1 MQAGAFELNFCGV
14 KREGIRMSLVSA
26 SPVEKRK
33 VLIVD
38 DEGGMR
44 HMLSVLLEREGYDI
58 DTAEDGRKGL
68 DKIKENAYD
77 LVLCDIRM
85 PEMDGLSFLE
95 STKKISNELPVIMMS
110 AFGNVDTAIEAMKKG
125 AYDYVSKP
133 FKADEILLRL
143 QRLSAQENLLHENE
157 NLKRVLHQQTNFNNI
172 IARSPRMLEIFDTIR
187 KISDYK
193 TTVLITGESGS
204 GKELIA
210 RAIHYNSPRSN
221 KPFVAI
227 NCSAIP
233 DTLLESELF
242 GYVKG
247 AFTGANKDKK
257 GLFEEANGGTL
268 FLDEVGDLP
277 VPLQVKLLRVIQE
290 EEIRRV
296 GSSQTQKVDVRLIT
310 ATLKNLSEEIKK
322 GSFREDLYYRLNVLP
337 IHIPPL
343 RERKEDISLLV
354 DHFLCRF
361 SEEMKKPVQKVAPE
375 VIQILTDYSWP
386 GNVRELENTIERA
399 MVLETSD
406 ILTIQHLP
414 DVVKNQEVNPAIKA
428 AANELSI
435 KKMMTI
441 MEQELIKKALEKTN
455 GNRTWAAKLL
465 EISHRALLY
474 KIKRYGLERYML
486 DKDPGLTYK

>member
-1 MQAGAFELNFCGV
+1 MT
-14 KREGIRMSLVSA
+14 LVTSSGSA
-26 SPVEKRK
+26 KRK

-44 HMLSVLLEREGYDI
+44 HMLSVLLEREGYNI
-58 DTAEDGRKGL
+58 DTAQNGREGL
-68 DKIKENAYD
+68 QKVKDNEYD

-85 PEMDGLSFLE
+85 PEMDGISFLE
-95 STKKISNELPVIMMS
+95 STKNMKRELPVIMMS

-143 QRLSAQENLLHENE
+143 QRLTQQEQLVHENQS
-157 NLKRVLHQQTNFNNI
+157 LKRVLGQQTSFNNI

-187 KISDYK
+187 KIADYK

-210 RAIHYNSPRSN
+210 RAIHFNSPRAN
-221 KPFVAI
+221 KPFIAI

-233 DTLLESELF
+233 ETLLESELF
-242 GYVKG
+242 GYMKG
-247 AFTGANKDKK
+247 SFTGANKDKR
-257 GLFEEANGGTL
+257 GLFEEADGGTL

-277 VPLQVKLLRVIQE
+277 VALQVKLLRAIQE

-296 GSSQTQKVDVRLIT
+296 GSSQTIKIDVRLIT
-310 ATLKNLSEEIKK
+310 ATLKDLGDEIKK
-322 GSFREDLYYRLNVLP
+322 GTFREDLYYRLNVLP
-337 IHIPPL
+337 IHLPPL
-343 RERKEDISLLV
+343 RERREDIPLLV
-354 DHFLCRF
+354 DHFLKRF
-361 SEEMKKPVQKVAPE
+361 SEEMAKNVDKLAPDCM
-375 VIQILTDYSWP
+375 QALCDYSWP

-399 MVLETSD
+399 MVLEMGHELS
-406 ILTIQHLP
+406 LENLP
-414 DVVKNQEVNPAIKA
+414 DNIKNQEVNPAIKA

-435 KKMMTI
+435 KKMMAI

-486 DKDPGLTYK
+486 DKDPGLAYK

>member
-1 MQAGAFELNFCGV
+1 
-14 KREGIRMSLVSA
+14 
-26 SPVEKRK
+26 
-33 VLIVD
+33 
-38 DEGGMR
+38 
-44 HMLSVLLEREGYDI
+44 MLSVLLEREGYHI
-58 DTAEDGRKGL
+58 DSAEDGKQGL
-68 DKIKENAYD
+68 EKIRGNDYD

-85 PEMDGLSFLE
+85 PNMDGLSFLE
-95 STKKISNELPVIMMS
+95 AARGVQKDLPVIMMS
-110 AFGNVDTAIEAMKKG
+110 AFGNVDTAIEAMKMG

-143 QRLSAQENLLHENE
+143 QRLTAQESLQLENE
-157 NLKRVLHQQTNFNNI
+157 SLKKVLNRETSFNNI
-172 IARSPRMLEIFDTIR
+172 VARSPRMIEIFDTIR
-187 KISDYK
+187 KIADYK

-210 RAIHYNSPRSN
+210 RAIHFNSPRAN

-233 DTLLESELF
+233 ETLLESELF

-247 AFTGANKDKK
+247 SFTGANKDKK

-277 VPLQVKLLRVIQE
+277 VPLQVKLLRAIQE
-290 EEIRRV
+290 EEVRRV
-296 GSSQTQKVDVRLIT
+296 GSSTNVKIDVRLIT
-310 ATLKNLSEEIKK
+310 ATLKNLADEIKK
-322 GSFREDLYYRLNVLP
+322 GTFREDLYYRLNVLP
-337 IHIPPL
+337 IHLPPL
-343 RERKEDISLLV
+343 RERKEDIPLLV
-354 DHFLCRF
+354 DHFLQKFR
-361 SEEMKKPVQKVAPE
+361 EELGKKE
-375 VIQILTDYSWP
+375 VDSIDSKCLETLSDYSWP

-399 MVLETSD
+399 MVMETGHQ
-406 ILTIQHLP
+406 LTVEHLP
-414 DVVKNQEVNPAIKA
+414 DVVRNQEVNPALKA

-435 KKMMTI
+435 KKMMSI

-486 DKDPGLTYK
+486 DKDPGMNFR

>member
-1 MQAGAFELNFCGV
+1 
-14 KREGIRMSLVSA
+14 MSLVTSS
-26 SPVEKRK
+26 SPDKQR

-44 HMLSVLLEREGYDI
+44 HMLSVLLEREGYHI
-58 DTAEDGRKGL
+58 DTALDGQDGL
-68 DKIKENAYD
+68 AKIKDQDYD

-85 PEMDGLSFLE
+85 PQMDGLSFLE
-95 STKKISNELPVIMMS
+95 AAKGLRRDLPVIMMS

-143 QRLSAQENLLHENE
+143 KRLTAQESMALENE
-157 NLKRVLHQQTNFNNI
+157 TLKKALTRQTSFNNI
-172 IARSPRMLEIFDTIR
+172 IARSPRMIEIFDTIR
-187 KISDYK
+187 KIADYK

-210 RAIHYNSPRSN
+210 RAIHYNSPRAN
-221 KPFVAI
+221 KPFIAI

-233 DTLLESELF
+233 ETLLESELF
-242 GYVKG
+242 GYMKG
-247 AFTGANKDKK
+247 SFTGAAKDKK
-257 GLFEEANGGTL
+257 GLFEEAHGGTL

-277 VPLQVKLLRVIQE
+277 VPLQVKLLRAIQE
-290 EEIRRV
+290 EEVRRV
-296 GSSQTQKVDVRLIT
+296 GSSSNIKIDVRLIT
-310 ATLKNLSEEIKK
+310 ATLKDLAEEIKK
-322 GSFREDLYYRLNVLP
+322 GTFREDLYYRLNVLP

-343 RERKEDISLLV
+343 RERKEDIPLLV
-354 DHFLCRF
+354 EHFLEKF
-361 SEEMKKPVQKVAPE
+361 AKEMKKPVSGYQPE
-375 VIQILTDYSWP
+375 CLEALTDYSWP
-386 GNVRELENTIERA
+386 GNVRELENTVERA
-399 MVLETSD
+399 LVLETGD
-406 ILTIQHLP
+406 QLTVQHLP
-414 DVVKNQEVNPAIKA
+414 DLIRNQEVNPAIKA

-435 KKMMTI
+435 KKMMAI

-486 DKDPGLTYK
+486 DKDPGMAYK

>member
-1 MQAGAFELNFCGV
+1 
-14 KREGIRMSLVSA
+14 MSLVSFA
-26 SPVEKRK
+26 DEKKK

-38 DEGGMR
+38 DESGMR
-44 HMLSVLLEREGYDI
+44 HMLTVLLEREGYSI
-58 DTAEDGRKGL
+58 DTAQNGREGL
-68 DKIKENAYD
+68 EKIKASAYD

-95 STKKISNELPVIMMS
+95 STKNINRQVPVIMMS

-125 AYDYVSKP
+125 AFDYVSKP

-143 QRLSAQENLLHENE
+143 QRLTQQETLMFENQS
-157 NLKRVLHQQTNFNNI
+157 LKRVLQQETSFSNI

-187 KISDYK
+187 KIADYK

-210 RAIHYNSPRSN
+210 RAIHFNSPRAQ
-221 KPFVAI
+221 KPFIAI

-233 DTLLESELF
+233 ENLLESELF

-247 AFTGANKDKK
+247 AFTGAAKDKK
-257 GLFEEANGGTL
+257 GLFEEASGGTL

-277 VPLQVKLLRVIQE
+277 LALQVKLLRAIQE

-296 GSSQTQKVDVRLIT
+296 GANNSTKIDVRLIA
-310 ATLKNLSEEIKK
+310 ATLRNLGEEIKR
-322 GSFREDLYYRLNVLP
+322 GTFREDLYYRLNVLP
-337 IHIPPL
+337 IHLPPL
-343 RERKEDISLLV
+343 RERKEDIPMLV
-354 DHFLCRF
+354 ETFIKRF
-361 SEEMKKPVQKVAPE
+361 NKEMGKSVDRASPE
-375 VIQILTDYSWP
+375 CLQHLTDYSWP
-386 GNVRELENTIERA
+386 GNVRELENTIERS
-399 MVLETSD
+399 MVLESSKD
-406 ILTIQHLP
+406 LRPESLP
-414 DVVKNQEVNPAIKA
+414 DSIRNVEINPAIRA

-435 KKMMTI
+435 KKMMVI
-441 MEQELIKKALEKTN
+441 MEQELIKKALDKTG

-486 DKDPGLTYK
+486 DKDPGLAYK

>member
-1 MQAGAFELNFCGV
+1 
-14 KREGIRMSLVSA
+14 MSLVTA
-26 SPVEKRK
+26 AEDKKK

-38 DEGGMR
+38 DESGMR
-44 HMLSVLLEREGYDI
+44 HMLSVLLAREGYDI
-58 DTAEDGRKGL
+58 DTAQDGKEGL
-68 DKIKENAYD
+68 SKIKSNTYD

-85 PEMDGLSFLE
+85 PEMDGLTFLE
-95 STKKISNELPVIMMS
+95 STKNLNRQLPVIMMS

-143 QRLSAQENLLHENE
+143 QRLTEQETLMFENQS
-157 NLKRVLHQQTNFNNI
+157 LKRVLHQETSFGNI

-210 RAIHYNSPRSN
+210 RAIHFNSPRSN
-221 KPFVAI
+221 KPFIAI

-233 DTLLESELF
+233 ENLLESELF

-257 GLFEEANGGTL
+257 GLFEEASGGTL

-277 VPLQVKLLRVIQE
+277 LALQVKLLRAIQE

-296 GSSQTQKVDVRLIT
+296 GAGSVTKIDVRLIA

-322 GSFREDLYYRLNVLP
+322 GTFREDLYYRLNVLP
-337 IHIPPL
+337 IHLPAL
-343 RERKEDISLLV
+343 RERKEDIPLLV
-354 DHFLCRF
+354 NTFIKKF
-361 SEEMKKPVQKVAPE
+361 NKEMSKKIEKTSPE
-375 VIQILTDYSWP
+375 TLQFLTDYSWP

-399 MVLETSD
+399 MVMEHSD
-406 ILTIQHLP
+406 ELSAQNLP
-414 DVVKNQEVNPAIKA
+414 DVVRNVEINPAIRA

-435 KKMMTI
+435 KKMMAI
-441 MEQELIKKALEKTN
+441 MEQELIKKALDKTN

-486 DKDPGLTYK
+486 DKDPGLQYK

>member
-1 MQAGAFELNFCGV
+1 MALV
-14 KREGIRMSLVSA
+14 MSSD
-26 SPVEKRK
+26 EKKK

-38 DEGGMR
+38 DESGMR
-44 HMLSVLLEREGYDI
+44 HMLSVLLEREGYAI
-58 DTAEDGRKGL
+58 DTAEDGKQGL
-68 DKIKENAYD
+68 DKIRANQYD

-85 PEMDGLSFLE
+85 PEMDGLTFLE
-95 STKKISNELPVIMMS
+95 STKNLNRALPVIMMS

-143 QRLSAQENLLHENE
+143 QRLTAQEKLMFENETLKKVLHEE
-157 NLKRVLHQQTNFNNI
+157 TAFGNI

-187 KISDYK
+187 KIAEFK

-210 RAIHYNSPRSN
+210 RAIHFNSPRSH

-233 DTLLESELF
+233 ETLLESELF
-242 GYVKG
+242 GYQKG
-247 AFTGANKDKK
+247 SFTGANKDKK
-257 GLFEEANGGTL
+257 GLFEEAHGGTL

-277 VPLQVKLLRVIQE
+277 MSLQVKLLRAIQE

-296 GSSQTQKVDVRLIT
+296 GAAQTIKIDVRIIT
-310 ATLKNLSEEIKK
+310 ATLKTLSEEIKK
-322 GSFREDLYYRLNVLP
+322 GGFREDLYYRLNVLP
-337 IHIPPL
+337 IHLPPL
-343 RERKEDISLLV
+343 RERKEDIPLLIEN
-354 DHFLCRF
+354 FIQKF
-361 SEEMKKPVQKVAPE
+361 NKEMQKHVVRCSADCL
-375 VIQILTDYSWP
+375 QQLLDYNWP

-399 MVLETSD
+399 MVLESSTD
-406 ILTIQHLP
+406 LTLEHLP
-414 DVVKNQEVNPAIKA
+414 DAVRNIEINPAIRA
-428 AANELSI
+428 AANEFSI
-435 KKMMTI
+435 KKMMVI
-441 MEQELIKKALEKTN
+441 MEQELIKKALDKTG

-486 DKDPGLTYK
+486 DKETSLQYK

>member
-1 MQAGAFELNFCGV
+1 
-14 KREGIRMSLVSA
+14 MSLITA
-26 SPVEKRK
+26 RNDRKK

-38 DEGGMR
+38 DESGMR
-44 HMLSVLLEREGYDI
+44 HMRSVLLEREGYDI
-58 DTAEDGRKGL
+58 ETAENGQEGL
-68 DKIKENAYD
+68 NKIKSEDYD

-95 STKKISNELPVIMMS
+95 RAKSVSRNVPVIMMS

-143 QRLSAQENLLHENE
+143 QRLTKQESLVHENE
-157 NLKRVLHQQTNFNNI
+157 NLKRVLHQQTSFNNI
-172 IARSPRMLEIFDTIR
+172 VARSPKMLDIFDTIR
-187 KISDYK
+187 KISEYK

-210 RAIHYNSPRSN
+210 QAIHFNSPRAN

-233 DTLLESELF
+233 ETLLESELF
-242 GYVKG
+242 GYMKG
-247 AFTGANKDKK
+247 SFTGANKDKK
-257 GLFEEANGGTL
+257 GLFEEASGGTL

-277 VPLQVKLLRVIQE
+277 VPLQVKLLRAIQE

-296 GSSQTQKVDVRLIT
+296 GSSTTIKVDVRLIT
-310 ATLKNLSEEIKK
+310 ATLKNLGEEIKK
-322 GSFREDLYYRLNVLP
+322 GTFREDLYYRLNVLP
-337 IHIPPL
+337 IHLPPL
-343 RERKEDISLLV
+343 RERKEDIPLLAE
-354 DHFLCRF
+354 HFIKRF
-361 SEEMKKPVQKVAPE
+361 NTEMGKNVETISPE
-375 VIQILTDYSWP
+375 CLQALGDYSWP
-386 GNVRELENTIERA
+386 GNVRELENMVERA
-399 MVLETSD
+399 LVLENSK
-406 ILTIQHLP
+406 ILNFESLP
-414 DVVKNQEVNPAIKA
+414 DVIRNQEVNPAIKA

-435 KKMMTI
+435 KKMMAI

-474 KIKRYGLERYML
+474 KIKRYGLERYL
-486 DKDPGLTYK
+486 TERDVGLQFR

>member
-1 MQAGAFELNFCGV
+1 MGL
-14 KREGIRMSLVSA
+14 ISA
-26 SPVEKRK
+26 SRNEPKRK

-38 DEGGMR
+38 DESGMR
-44 HMLSVLLEREGYDI
+44 HMLSVLLQREGYEI
-58 DTAEDGRKGL
+58 DTATDGKAGL
-68 DKIKENAYD
+68 DKVKLNQYD

-95 STKKISNELPVIMMS
+95 STKNINAQLPVIMMS

-133 FKADEILLRL
+133 FKADEILIRL
-143 QRLSAQENLLHENE
+143 KRLMDQEMLASENE
-157 NLKRVLHQQTNFNNI
+157 LLKRTLHQETSFSNI
-172 IARSPRMLEIFDTIR
+172 VARSPRMLEIFDTIR
-187 KISDYK
+187 KIADYK

-210 RAIHYNSPRSN
+210 RAIHFNSPRSN

-233 DTLLESELF
+233 ENLLESELF
-242 GYVKG
+242 GYVRG
-247 AFTGANKDKK
+247 SFTGANKDKK
-257 GLFEEANGGTL
+257 GLFEEASGGTL

-277 VPLQVKLLRVIQE
+277 PSLQVKLLRAIQE

-296 GSSQTQKVDVRLIT
+296 GDTKSIKVDVRLIA
-310 ATLKNLSEEIKK
+310 ATLKNLGEEIKK
-322 GSFREDLYYRLNVLP
+322 GTFREDLFYRLNVLP
-337 IHIPPL
+337 IHLPPL
-343 RERKEDISLLV
+343 RERKEDIPLLT
-354 DHFLCRF
+354 DTFLKKF
-361 SEEMKKPVQKVAPE
+361 NKEMGKKIERLSPE
-375 VIQILTDYSWP
+375 VVQLLNDYSWP

-399 MVLETSD
+399 MVMENSYELNPAS
-406 ILTIQHLP
+406 LP
-414 DVVKNQEVNPAIKA
+414 DSIRNVEVNPAIRA
-428 AANELSI
+428 AASELSI
-435 KKMMTI
+435 KKMMVI
-441 MEQELIKKALEKTN
+441 MEQELIKKALDKTN

-486 DKDPGLTYK
+486 DRDPGLQYK

>member
-1 MQAGAFELNFCGV
+1 
-14 KREGIRMSLVSA
+14 MSLITA
-26 SPVEKRK
+26 RNDRKK

-38 DEGGMR
+38 DESGMR

-58 DTAEDGRKGL
+58 ETAENGQVGL
-68 DKIKENAYD
+68 NKIKSEDYD

-95 STKKISNELPVIMMS
+95 RAKSVSKNVPVIMMS

-143 QRLSAQENLLHENE
+143 QRLTKQESLVHENE
-157 NLKRVLHQQTNFNNI
+157 NLKRVLHQQTSFNNI
-172 IARSPRMLEIFDTIR
+172 VARSPKMLEIFDTIR
-187 KISDYK
+187 KISEYK

-210 RAIHYNSPRSN
+210 QAIHFNSPRSN

-233 DTLLESELF
+233 ETLLESELF
-242 GYVKG
+242 GYMKG

-257 GLFEEANGGTL
+257 GLFEEASGGTL

-277 VPLQVKLLRVIQE
+277 VPLQVKLLRAIQE

-296 GSSQTQKVDVRLIT
+296 GSSTTIKVDVRLIT
-310 ATLKNLSEEIKK
+310 ATLKNLGEEIKK
-322 GSFREDLYYRLNVLP
+322 GTFREDLYYRLNVLP
-337 IHIPPL
+337 IHLPPL
-343 RERKEDISLLV
+343 RERKEDIPLLAE
-354 DHFLCRF
+354 HFIKRF
-361 SEEMKKPVQKVAPE
+361 NTEMGKNVETISPE
-375 VIQILTDYSWP
+375 CLQALGDYAWP
-386 GNVRELENTIERA
+386 GNVRELENMVERA
-399 MVLETSD
+399 LVLENSKS
-406 ILTIQHLP
+406 LNLESLP
-414 DVVKNQEVNPAIKA
+414 DVIRNQEVNPAIKA

-435 KKMMTI
+435 KKMMAI

-474 KIKRYGLERYML
+474 KIKRYGLERYL
-486 DKDPGLTYK
+486 IEKDVGLQFR

>member
-1 MQAGAFELNFCGV
+1 
-14 KREGIRMSLVSA
+14 MSLVSSFA
-26 SPVEKRK
+26 NDKKR

-38 DEGGMR
+38 DESGMR
-44 HMLSVLLEREGYDI
+44 HMLSVLLEREGYQI
-58 DTAEDGRKGL
+58 DTAQDGKEGL
-68 DKIKENAYD
+68 DKIKANAYD

-85 PEMDGLSFLE
+85 PEMDGITFLE
-95 STKKISNELPVIMMS
+95 STKNINRQLPVIMMS

-143 QRLSAQENLLHENE
+143 QRLTEQETLMFENQS
-157 NLKRVLHQQTNFNNI
+157 LKRVLHQETSFSNI
-172 IARSPRMLEIFDTIR
+172 IARSPKMLEIFDTIR
-187 KISDYK
+187 KIADYK

-210 RAIHYNSPRSN
+210 RAIHFNSPRAT
-221 KPFVAI
+221 KPFIAI

-233 DTLLESELF
+233 ENLLESELF
-242 GYVKG
+242 GYMKG
-247 AFTGANKDKK
+247 SFTGANKDKK
-257 GLFEEANGGTL
+257 GLFEEASGGTL

-277 VPLQVKLLRVIQE
+277 PALQVKLLRAIQE

-296 GSSQTQKVDVRLIT
+296 GASNVIKIDVRIIT
-310 ATLKNLSEEIKK
+310 ATLKNLSDEIKK
-322 GSFREDLYYRLNVLP
+322 GMFREDLYYRLNVLP
-337 IHIPPL
+337 IHLPPL
-343 RERKEDISLLV
+343 RERKEDIPLLV
-354 DHFLCRF
+354 DTFVKRF
-361 SEEMKKPVQKVAPE
+361 NKEMGKNVDKTTPE
-375 VIQILTDYSWP
+375 AMQHLTDYHWP

-399 MVLETSD
+399 MVLENAKELQAS
-406 ILTIQHLP
+406 HLP
-414 DVVKNQEVNPAIKA
+414 DVVRNVEINPAIRA

-435 KKMMTI
+435 KKMMVI
-441 MEQELIKKALEKTN
+441 MEQELIKKALDKTN

-486 DKDPGLTYK
+486 DKDPGLQYK

>member
-1 MQAGAFELNFCGV
+1 
-14 KREGIRMSLVSA
+14 MSLVTA
-26 SPVEKRK
+26 STEKKK

-44 HMLSVLLEREGYDI
+44 HMLSVLLEREGYEI
-58 DTAEDGRKGL
+58 EAAENGKEGL
-68 DKIKENAYD
+68 DKIKNEDYS

-95 STKKISNELPVIMMS
+95 AAKQVRRDVPVIMMS

-133 FKADEILLRL
+133 FKADEILIRL
-143 QRLSAQENLLHENE
+143 QRLTEQETMVAENAG
-157 NLKRVLHQQTNFNNI
+157 LKKALHQQTSFNNI

-187 KISDYK
+187 KIADYK

-210 RAIHYNSPRSN
+210 RAIHFNSPRAN

-247 AFTGANKDKK
+247 AFTGAAKDKK
-257 GLFEEANGGTL
+257 GLFEEADGGTL

-277 VPLQVKLLRVIQE
+277 VPLQVKLLRAIQE

-296 GSSQTQKVDVRLIT
+296 GASQSIKIDVRLIT
-310 ATLKNLSEEIKK
+310 ATLKDLSQEIKK
-322 GSFREDLYYRLNVLP
+322 GTFREDLYYRLNVLP
-337 IHIPPL
+337 IHLPAL
-343 RERKEDISLLV
+343 KERKEDIPLLV
-354 DHFLCRF
+354 EHFTKRF
-361 SEEMKKPVQKVAPE
+361 NEEMDKAIEGASPE
-375 VIQILTDYSWP
+375 CLQAMSDYSWP

-399 MVLETSD
+399 MVLETSNL
-406 ILTIQHLP
+406 LTAEHLP
-414 DVVKNQEVNPAIKA
+414 DSIKNQEVNPAIKA

-486 DKDPGLTYK
+486 DKDPGMSYK

>member
-1 MQAGAFELNFCGV
+1 
-14 KREGIRMSLVSA
+14 MSLITA
-26 SPVEKRK
+26 KNDRKR

-38 DEGGMR
+38 DESGMR

-58 DTAEDGRKGL
+58 ETAENGKDGL
-68 DKIKENAYD
+68 SKIRAEDYD

-95 STKKISNELPVIMMS
+95 RARSVSKNIPVIMMS

-143 QRLSAQENLLHENE
+143 QRLTAQESLAHENE
-157 NLKRVLHQQTNFNNI
+157 NLKRVLHQQTSFNNI
-172 IARSPRMLEIFDTIR
+172 VARSPKMFEIFDTIR
-187 KISDYK
+187 KIAEYK

-210 RAIHYNSPRSN
+210 QAIHFNSPRAN

-233 DTLLESELF
+233 ETLLESELF
-242 GYVKG
+242 GYMKG

-257 GLFEEANGGTL
+257 GLFEEASGGTL

-277 VPLQVKLLRVIQE
+277 VPLQVKLLRAIQE

-296 GSSQTQKVDVRLIT
+296 GSSSTIKVDVRLIT
-310 ATLKNLSEEIKK
+310 ATLKNLGEEIKK
-322 GSFREDLYYRLNVLP
+322 GTFREDLYYRLNVLP
-337 IHIPPL
+337 IHLPPL
-343 RERKEDISLLV
+343 RDRKEDIPLLAEHFIKRFNAEMSKSVESL
-354 DHFLCRF
+354 
-361 SEEMKKPVQKVAPE
+361 SPE
-375 VIQILTDYSWP
+375 CIQALGDYSWP

-399 MVLETSD
+399 LVLESSK
-406 ILTIQHLP
+406 ILNYDSLP
-414 DVVKNQEVNPAIKA
+414 DVIRNQELNPALKA

-435 KKMMTI
+435 KKMMAI

-474 KIKRYGLERYML
+474 KIKRYGLERFLSEKEAGMQFR
-486 DKDPGLTYK
+486 

>member
-1 MQAGAFELNFCGV
+1 
-14 KREGIRMSLVSA
+14 MSLVTSSA
-26 SPVEKRK
+26 DEKRK

-38 DEGGMR
+38 DESGMR
-44 HMLSVLLEREGYDI
+44 HMLSVLLEREGYEI
-58 DTAEDGRKGL
+58 DTAEDGKRGL
-68 DKIKENAYD
+68 DKIRANQYD

-85 PEMDGLSFLE
+85 PEMDGLTFLE
-95 STKKISNELPVIMMS
+95 STKNIDRSLPVIMMS

-143 QRLSAQENLLHENE
+143 QRLTVQERIVAENQK
-157 NLKRVLHQQTNFNNI
+157 LKKVLKEETSFGNI

-187 KISDYK
+187 KIAEFK

-210 RAIHYNSPRSN
+210 RAIHFNSPRSN
-221 KPFVAI
+221 KPFIAI

-233 DTLLESELF
+233 ETLLESELF

-257 GLFEEANGGTL
+257 GLFEEASGGTL

-277 VPLQVKLLRVIQE
+277 LSLQVKLLRAIQE

-296 GSSQTQKVDVRLIT
+296 GATASIKVDVRIIT
-310 ATLKNLSEEIKK
+310 ATLKNLGEEIKK
-322 GSFREDLYYRLNVLP
+322 GGFREDLYYRLNVLP
-337 IHIPPL
+337 IHLPPM
-343 RERKEDISLLV
+343 RERKEDIPMLV
-354 DHFLCRF
+354 DHFIKKLNK
-361 SEEMKKPVQKVAPE
+361 EMGKNLQKASPE
-375 VIQILTDYSWP
+375 TMQHLTDYSWP

-399 MVLETSD
+399 MVLENTSE
-406 ILTIQHLP
+406 LTPDHLP
-414 DVVKNQEVNPAIKA
+414 DNVRNVEINPAIRA
-428 AANELSI
+428 AANEFSI
-435 KKMMTI
+435 KKMMVI
-441 MEQELIKKALEKTN
+441 MEQELIKKALDKTG

-486 DKDPGLTYK
+486 DRDNTLQYK

>member
-1 MQAGAFELNFCGV
+1 
-14 KREGIRMSLVSA
+14 MSLLAKSNA
-26 SPVEKRK
+26 KRN

-38 DEGGMR
+38 DENGMR
-44 HMLSVLLEREGYDI
+44 HMLSILLEREGYEI
-58 DTAEDGRKGL
+58 DTAVDGKKGL
-68 DKIKENAYD
+68 DKIRSGSYD

-95 STKKISNELPVIMMS
+95 QAQESDPHLPVIMMS

-143 QRLSAQENLLHENE
+143 QRLTAQETLATENE
-157 NLKRVLHQQTNFNNI
+157 SLKKELHKQTSFNNI
-172 IARSPRMLEIFDTIR
+172 IARSPKMLEIFDTIR
-187 KISDYK
+187 KIAEYK

-210 RAIHYNSPRSN
+210 RAIHYNSPRKN
-221 KPFVAI
+221 KPFIAV

-233 DTLLESELF
+233 ETLLESELF
-242 GYVKG
+242 GHVKG
-247 AFTGANKDKK
+247 SFTGANKDKK
-257 GLFEEANGGTL
+257 GLFEEATGGTL
-268 FLDEVGDLP
+268 FLDEIGDLP
-277 VPLQVKLLRVIQE
+277 VALQAKILRAIQE

-296 GSSQTQKVDVRLIT
+296 GDAKNQKVDVRIIA
-310 ATLKNLSEEIKK
+310 ATLRNLGDEIKK
-322 GSFREDLYYRLNVLP
+322 GTFREDLYYRLNVLP
-337 IHIPPL
+337 IHLPPL
-343 RERKEDISLLV
+343 RERKEDIGLLV
-354 DHFLCRF
+354 DSFLKKYNK
-361 SEEMKKPVQKVAPE
+361 EMGKEIAGTSAE
-375 VIQILTDYSWP
+375 CMDILADYSWP
-386 GNVRELENTIERA
+386 GNIRELENTIERA
-399 MVLETSD
+399 MVLAVGEN
-406 ILTIQHLP
+406 LAAEHLP
-414 DVVKNQEVNPAIKA
+414 DNVRNVEVNPALKA

-435 KKMMTI
+435 KKMMVI

-486 DKDPGLTYK
+486 DKDPGMSYK

>member
-1 MQAGAFELNFCGV
+1 
-14 KREGIRMSLVSA
+14 MSLVTSA
-26 SPVEKRK
+26 DDKKR

-38 DEGGMR
+38 DESGMR
-44 HMLSVLLEREGYDI
+44 HMLSVLLEREGYSI
-58 DTAEDGRKGL
+58 DTAEDGRQGL
-68 DKIKENAYD
+68 EKIKSNQYD

-85 PEMDGLSFLE
+85 PEMDGLTFLE
-95 STKKISNELPVIMMS
+95 STKNLNRLLPVIMMS

-143 QRLSAQENLLHENE
+143 QRLTAQEKLMFENQA
-157 NLKRVLHQQTNFNNI
+157 LKKVLREETSFGNI

-187 KISDYK
+187 KIAEFK

-210 RAIHYNSPRSN
+210 RAIHFNSPRAS

-233 DTLLESELF
+233 ETLLESELF
-242 GYVKG
+242 GYMKG
-247 AFTGANKDKK
+247 SFTGANKDKK

-277 VPLQVKLLRVIQE
+277 ASLQVKLLRAIQE

-296 GSSQTQKVDVRLIT
+296 GAAQTIKIDVRIIT
-310 ATLKNLSEEIKK
+310 ATLRNLGDEIKK
-322 GSFREDLYYRLNVLP
+322 GTFREDLFYRLNVLP
-337 IHIPPL
+337 IHLPPL
-343 RERKEDISLLV
+343 RERKEDIAPLV
-354 DHFLCRF
+354 DAFTKKF
-361 SEEMKKPVQKVAPE
+361 NQEMGKTVQKISPE
-375 VIQILTDYSWP
+375 CLQQLMDYNWP

-399 MVLETSD
+399 MVLETTSE
-406 ILTIQHLP
+406 LTLEHLP
-414 DVVKNQEVNPAIKA
+414 DAVRNVEINPAIRA
-428 AANELSI
+428 AANEFSI
-435 KKMMTI
+435 KKMMVI
-441 MEQELIKKALEKTN
+441 MEQELIKKALDKTG

-486 DKDPGLTYK
+486 DRETTLQYK

>member
-1 MQAGAFELNFCGV
+1 
-14 KREGIRMSLVSA
+14 MSLVTSSA
-26 SPVEKRK
+26 DKRK

-44 HMLSVLLEREGYDI
+44 HMLSVLLEREGYEI
-58 DTAEDGRKGL
+58 DTAEDGRAGL
-68 DKIKENAYD
+68 EKIKDNVYD
-77 LVLCDIRM
+77 LCLCDIRM

-95 STKKISNELPVIMMS
+95 SSKKFRNDLPIIMMS

-143 QRLSAQENLLHENE
+143 QRLSAQESILHENE

-172 IARSPRMLEIFDTIR
+172 IARSPKMLEIFDTIR
-187 KISDYK
+187 KIADYK

-210 RAIHYNSPRSN
+210 RAVHYNSPRSN

-257 GLFEEANGGTL
+257 GLFEEASGGTL

-296 GSSQTQKVDVRLIT
+296 GSGVTQKVDVRLIT
-310 ATLKNLSEEIKK
+310 ATLKDLSEEIKK
-322 GSFREDLYYRLNVLP
+322 GTFREDLYYRLNVLP

-343 RERKEDISLLV
+343 RERKEDIPLLV
-354 DHFLCRF
+354 EHFLERLGQ
-361 SEEMKKPVQKVAPE
+361 EMNKSIRTLTPE
-375 VIQILTDYSWP
+375 TIQALGEYSWP

-399 MVLETSD
+399 MVLETGDALSVAN
-406 ILTIQHLP
+406 LP
-414 DVVKNQEVNPAIKA
+414 DSIKNQEVNPALKA

-435 KKMMTI
+435 KKMMVI

-486 DKDPGLTYK
+486 DKDPGMAYK

>member
-1 MQAGAFELNFCGV
+1 
-14 KREGIRMSLVSA
+14 MSLVSF
-26 SPVEKRK
+26 SNDKKK

-38 DEGGMR
+38 DESGMR
-44 HMLSVLLEREGYDI
+44 HMLSVLLEREGYNI
-58 DTAEDGRKGL
+58 DTAEDGKSGL
-68 DKIKENAYD
+68 DKIKANQYD

-85 PEMDGLSFLE
+85 PEMDGLTFLE
-95 STKKISNELPVIMMS
+95 NTKNLNRQLPVIMMS

-143 QRLSAQENLLHENE
+143 QRLTQQETLMFENQS
-157 NLKRVLHQQTNFNNI
+157 LKRVLHQETSFSNI

-187 KISDYK
+187 KIAEYK

-210 RAIHYNSPRSN
+210 RAIHFNSPRAS
-221 KPFVAI
+221 KPFIAI

-233 DTLLESELF
+233 ENLLESELF

-257 GLFEEANGGTL
+257 GLFEEATGGTL

-277 VPLQVKLLRVIQE
+277 LALQVKLLRAIQE

-296 GSSQTQKVDVRLIT
+296 GATNPIKIDVRLIA
-310 ATLKNLSEEIKK
+310 ATLKNLGDEIKR

-337 IHIPPL
+337 IHLPPL
-343 RERKEDISLLV
+343 RERKEDIPLLV
-354 DHFLCRF
+354 ETFLKKF
-361 SEEMKKPVQKVAPE
+361 AKEMDKKTDRISPE
-375 VIQILTDYSWP
+375 ASQFLNDYSWP

-399 MVLETSD
+399 MVLETSTE
-406 ILTIQHLP
+406 LQVSSLP
-414 DVVKNQEVNPAIKA
+414 DSIRNVEINPAIRA

-435 KKMMTI
+435 KKMMVI
-441 MEQELIKKALEKTN
+441 MEQELIKKALEKTG

-474 KIKRYGLERYML
+474 KIKRYGLERYMM
-486 DKDPGLTYK
+486 DKDPGLQYK

>member
-1 MQAGAFELNFCGV
+1 
-14 KREGIRMSLVSA
+14 MSLVTVSND
-26 SPVEKRK
+26 KKK

-38 DEGGMR
+38 DESGMR
-44 HMLSVLLEREGYDI
+44 HMLSVLLEREGYNI

-68 DKIKENAYD
+68 EKIKANQYD

-85 PEMDGLSFLE
+85 PEMDGLTFLE
-95 STKKISNELPVIMMS
+95 STKNLNRQLPVIMMS

-133 FKADEILLRL
+133 FKADEILMRL
-143 QRLSAQENLLHENE
+143 QRLTQQETLMFENQS
-157 NLKRVLHQQTNFNNI
+157 LKRVLHQETSFSNI

-187 KISDYK
+187 KIAEYK
-193 TTVLITGESGS
+193 TTVLVTGESGS

-210 RAIHYNSPRSN
+210 RAIHFNSPRAN
-221 KPFVAI
+221 KPFIAI

-233 DTLLESELF
+233 ENLLESELF

-247 AFTGANKDKK
+247 AFTGANKDKR
-257 GLFEEANGGTL
+257 GLFEEATGGTL

-277 VPLQVKLLRVIQE
+277 LSLQVKLLRAIQE

-296 GSSQTQKVDVRLIT
+296 GANNSIKIDVRLIT
-310 ATLKNLSEEIKK
+310 ATLKNLGDEIKK
-322 GSFREDLYYRLNVLP
+322 GTFREDLYYRLNVLP
-337 IHIPPL
+337 IHLPPL
-343 RERKEDISLLV
+343 RERKEDIPLLV
-354 DHFLCRF
+354 DTFLKKF
-361 SEEMKKPVQKVAPE
+361 AKEMDKKVDRIAPE
-375 VIQILTDYSWP
+375 TLQFLNDYSWP

-399 MVLETSD
+399 MVLEMSNE
-406 ILTIQHLP
+406 LQVASLP
-414 DVVKNQEVNPAIKA
+414 DVVRNVEINPAIRA

-435 KKMMTI
+435 KKMMVI
-441 MEQELIKKALEKTN
+441 MEQELIKKALEKTG

-474 KIKRYGLERYML
+474 KIKRYGLERYMM
-486 DKDPGLTYK
+486 DKDPGLQYK

>member
-1 MQAGAFELNFCGV
+1 
-14 KREGIRMSLVSA
+14 MSLVTA
-26 SPVEKRK
+26 SSSDKRK
-33 VLIVD
+33 VLVVD

-44 HMLSVLLEREGYDI
+44 HMLTVLLEREGYQI
-58 DTAEDGRKGL
+58 DSAENGKEGL
-68 DKIKENAYD
+68 DKIKEETYD

-85 PEMDGLSFLE
+85 PEMDGLSFLT
-95 STKKISNELPVIMMS
+95 SAKNIRSDVPVIMMS

-143 QRLSAQENLLHENE
+143 QRLTDQESLISENQT
-157 NLKRVLHQQTNFNNI
+157 LKRALHKETSFNNI
-172 IARSPRMLEIFDTIR
+172 IARSPKMIEIFDTIR
-187 KISDYK
+187 KIADYK

-210 RAIHYNSPRSN
+210 RAIHYNSPRAQ

-242 GYVKG
+242 GYLKG
-247 AFTGANKDKK
+247 SFTGANKDKK

-277 VPLQVKLLRVIQE
+277 VPLQVKLLRAIQE
-290 EEIRRV
+290 EEVRPV
-296 GSSQTQKVDVRLIT
+296 GSNTSVKIDVRLIT
-310 ATLKNLSEEIKK
+310 ATLKDLGEEIKK
-322 GSFREDLYYRLNVLP
+322 GNFREDLYYRLNVLP

-343 RERKEDISLLV
+343 RERKEDIPLLV
-354 DHFLCRF
+354 DHFLEKF
-361 SEEMKKPVQKVAPE
+361 AEEMKKDLHGVSPDCLQA
-375 VIQILTDYSWP
+375 LADYSWP
-386 GNVRELENTIERA
+386 GNVRELENTVERA
-399 MVLETSD
+399 LVLETGPE
-406 ILTIQHLP
+406 LNVEQLP
-414 DVVKNQEVNPAIKA
+414 DTIRNQEVNPAIKA

-435 KKMMTI
+435 KKMMAI

-486 DKDPGLTYK
+486 DKDPGMSYK

>member
-1 MQAGAFELNFCGV
+1 
-14 KREGIRMSLVSA
+14 MSLITA
-26 SPVEKRK
+26 RNDRKK

-38 DEGGMR
+38 DESGMR

-58 DTAEDGRKGL
+58 ETAENGQEGL
-68 DKIKENAYD
+68 NKIKSEDYD

-95 STKKISNELPVIMMS
+95 RAKSVSRNVPVIMMS

-143 QRLSAQENLLHENE
+143 QRLTKQESLVHENE
-157 NLKRVLHQQTNFNNI
+157 NLKRVLHQQTSFNNI
-172 IARSPRMLEIFDTIR
+172 VARSPKMLDIFDTIR
-187 KISDYK
+187 KISEYK

-210 RAIHYNSPRSN
+210 QAIHFNSPRAN

-233 DTLLESELF
+233 ETLLESELF
-242 GYVKG
+242 GYMKG
-247 AFTGANKDKK
+247 SFTGANKDKK
-257 GLFEEANGGTL
+257 GLFEEASGGTL

-277 VPLQVKLLRVIQE
+277 VPLQVKLLRAIQE

-296 GSSQTQKVDVRLIT
+296 GSSTTIKVDVRLIT
-310 ATLKNLSEEIKK
+310 ATLKNLGEEIKK
-322 GSFREDLYYRLNVLP
+322 GTFREDLYYRLNVLP
-337 IHIPPL
+337 IHLPPL
-343 RERKEDISLLV
+343 RERKEDIPLLAE
-354 DHFLCRF
+354 HFIKRF
-361 SEEMKKPVQKVAPE
+361 NTEMGKNVETISPE
-375 VIQILTDYSWP
+375 CLQALGDYSWP
-386 GNVRELENTIERA
+386 GNVRELENMVERA
-399 MVLETSD
+399 LVLENSK
-406 ILTIQHLP
+406 ILNFESLP
-414 DVVKNQEVNPAIKA
+414 DVIRNQEVNPAIKA

-435 KKMMTI
+435 KKMMAI

-474 KIKRYGLERYML
+474 KIKRYGLERYL
-486 DKDPGLTYK
+486 TERDVGLQFR

>member
-1 MQAGAFELNFCGV
+1 
-14 KREGIRMSLVSA
+14 MSLLTA
-26 SPVEKRK
+26 AAIKRK

-58 DTAEDGRKGL
+58 DSAEDGRKGL
-68 DKIKENAYD
+68 DKIKGSDYD

-95 STKKISNELPVIMMS
+95 EAKRLRNGLPIIMMS
-110 AFGNVDTAIEAMKKG
+110 AFGNVDTVIEAMKKG

-133 FKADEILLRL
+133 FKADEILIRL
-143 QRLSAQENLLHENE
+143 QRLTAQEDLVHENE
-157 NLKRVLHQQTNFNNI
+157 NLKRTLHQQTDFNNI

-187 KISDYK
+187 KIAEYR

-296 GSSQTQKVDVRLIT
+296 GSNTSQKVDVRLIT
-310 ATLKNLSEEIKK
+310 ATLRNLSEEIKR
-322 GSFREDLYYRLNVLP
+322 GNFREDLYYRLNVLP

-343 RERKEDISLLV
+343 RERKEDITILV
-354 DHFLCRF
+354 THFLERF
-361 SEEMKKPVQKVAPE
+361 RKEMNKEVHEMAPE
-375 VIQILTDYSWP
+375 VIQALTDYSWP
-386 GNVRELENTIERA
+386 GNVRELENTVERA
-399 MVLETSD
+399 MVLETGP
-406 ILTIQHLP
+406 ILTLEHLP
-414 DVVKNQEVNPAIKA
+414 NVIKNQEVNPAIKA

-486 DKDPGLTYK
+486 DKDPGLSYK

>member
-1 MQAGAFELNFCGV
+1 
-14 KREGIRMSLVSA
+14 MSLVSA
-26 SPVEKRK
+26 SDEVKRK

-44 HMLSVLLEREGYDI
+44 HMLSVLLEREGYAI
-58 DTAEDGRKGL
+58 ETAEDGRQGL
-68 DKIKENAYD
+68 DKIKEASFD

-95 STKKISNELPVIMMS
+95 SSKKIKKELPVIMMS

-143 QRLSAQENLLHENE
+143 QRLTDQEKLFSENQ

-187 KISDYK
+187 KIADYK

-227 NCSAIP
+227 NCTAIP
-233 DTLLESELF
+233 ETLLESELF

-257 GLFEEANGGTL
+257 GLFEEAHGGTL

-296 GSSQTQKVDVRLIT
+296 GSSTTQKVDVRLIT
-310 ATLKNLSEEIKK
+310 ATLKDLGEEIKK

-343 RERKEDISLLV
+343 RERKEDIPLLTE
-354 DHFLCRF
+354 HFLQGF
-361 SEEMKKPVQKVAPE
+361 NKEMSKQVERLSPETVQA
-375 VIQILTDYSWP
+375 LSDYSWP

-399 MVLETSD
+399 MVLETSHE
-406 ILTIQHLP
+406 LTVEHLP
-414 DVVKNQEVNPAIKA
+414 DTIKNQEVNPAIKA

-486 DKDPGLTYK
+486 DKDPGLSYR

>member
-1 MQAGAFELNFCGV
+1 
-14 KREGIRMSLVSA
+14 MSLVSFA
-26 SPVEKRK
+26 SEKKK

-38 DEGGMR
+38 DESGMR
-44 HMLSVLLEREGYDI
+44 HMLSVLLEREGYAI
-58 DTAEDGRKGL
+58 DTAQNGREGL
-68 DKIKENAYD
+68 EKIKANTYD

-85 PEMDGLSFLE
+85 PEMDGLTFLE
-95 STKKISNELPVIMMS
+95 STKNINRLLPVIMMS

-143 QRLSAQENLLHENE
+143 QRLTDQETLLFENQS
-157 NLKRVLHQQTNFNNI
+157 LKRVLHQETSFSNI

-187 KISDYK
+187 KIADYK

-210 RAIHYNSPRSN
+210 RAIHFNSPRSN
-221 KPFVAI
+221 KSFIAI

-233 DTLLESELF
+233 ENLLESELF

-257 GLFEEANGGTL
+257 GLFEEATGGTL

-277 VPLQVKLLRVIQE
+277 LSLQVKILRAIQE

-296 GSSQTQKVDVRLIT
+296 GANHSIKIDVRLIA
-310 ATLKNLSEEIKK
+310 ATLKNLGEEIKK
-322 GSFREDLYYRLNVLP
+322 GTFREDLFYRLNVLP
-337 IHIPPL
+337 IHLPPL
-343 RERKEDISLLV
+343 RERKEDIPLLV
-354 DHFLCRF
+354 DVFVKKF
-361 SEEMKKPVQKVAPE
+361 NKEMDKTVEKATPE
-375 VIQILTDYSWP
+375 CMQHLADYSWP
-386 GNVRELENTIERA
+386 GNVRELENTIERS
-399 MVLETSD
+399 MVLESSKELRPD
-406 ILTIQHLP
+406 SLP
-414 DVVKNQEVNPAIKA
+414 DSVRNVEINPAIRA

-435 KKMMTI
+435 KKMMVI
-441 MEQELIKKALEKTN
+441 MEQELIKKALDKTG

-486 DKDPGLTYK
+486 DKDPGLQFK